1 MGVKAIQEAVAA
13 KGYYDC
19 QEAMVVTNSVYGKQA
34 MELARANGVKLWDRN
49 DLVKALLSVKKDVG
63 PEPAVLLKDF
73 STI

>member
-19 QEAMVVTNSVYGKQA
+19 QEAMVVTNSVYTKQA